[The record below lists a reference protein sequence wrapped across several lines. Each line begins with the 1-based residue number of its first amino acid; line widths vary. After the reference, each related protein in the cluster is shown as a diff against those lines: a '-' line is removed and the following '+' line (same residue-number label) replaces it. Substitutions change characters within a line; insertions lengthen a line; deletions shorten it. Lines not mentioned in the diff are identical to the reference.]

1 MFWDLGGKEQM
12 RTLWERYYGDSQGW
26 IFVIDSADRGR
37 LDEAMEAFRAA
48 WDRPELQA
56 LPCLVVANKQDSL
69 GKLRRHLLF
78 FKKFLAYQHVRL
90 GAFSPDDLKR
100 IFDMKNR
107 DSEGRLIRLQPASAV
122 TMDGIKDGVL
132 WLVRQAKQLGPI
144 HLRP

>member
-12 RTLWERYYGDSQGW
+12 RALWERYYGDSQGW
-26 IFVIDSADRGR
+26 IFVLDSADRGR
-37 LDEAMEAFRAA
+37 LDEAMEVFRAA

-56 LPCLVVANKQDSL
+56 LPCLLVANKQDSL
-69 GKLRRHLLF
+69 GMRRRRHLPC
-78 FKKFLAYQHVRL
+78 FLYQHSRL
-90 GAFSPDDLKR
+90 GAFAPDDLKR
-100 IFDMKNR
+100 IFDMKSR

-132 WLVRQAKQLGPI
+132 WLVRQAKQLGPT